1 MATFNSKKRKRE
13 EKRSRCSKKK
23 SKYRRDQ
30 HGTCCPVPEEPTPVR
45 DQWNTFTVM
54 ADALQTF
61 EEYGEDAYLFNKR
74 LEKDFSPLDFLA
86 NQHEVD
92 PTNWEEVI
100 NILIKVQRHFSL
112 DFSTLCLSVNYLAR
126 YISQRPLKATIL
138 KPLGATCLYLATKI
152 MGRKRPSAED
162 FLELFGDANYTPAY
176 IAYVEK
182 NLMCQLDYRLQGP
195 TIDFFLEHFSLIRA
209 SSEKCS
215 GIITR
220 AANALTAARGI
231 AALAMTQ
238 YGFHQYAPSL
248 LAQCCLKA
256 ADNIFGYNTT
266 NEEEPRDYPAHLMQE
281 CLEKTLLLVTANNNF
296 LQQLMPGVFPET
308 LQEHSASAAIHS
320 GSTEVTEPAG
330 QHPGTSSRRPK
341 ETGAGSPRKKGGG
354 KSAAASRKTGKR

>member
-1 MATFNSKKRKRE
+1 MRETVGKRPLERDQKARERVMATFNSKKRKRE
-13 EKRSRCSKKK
+13 EKRSRCK
-23 SKYRRDQ
+23 
-30 HGTCCPVPEEPTPVR
+30 
-45 DQWNTFTVM
+45 
-54 ADALQTF
+54 
-61 EEYGEDAYLFNKR
+61 
-74 LEKDFSPLDFLA
+74 
-86 NQHEVD
+86 
-92 PTNWEEVI
+92 VI

-220 AANALTAARGI
+220 AANALTAT
-231 AALAMTQ
+231 M
-238 YGFHQYAPSL
+238 
-248 LAQCCLKA
+248 
-256 ADNIFGYNTT
+256 DVYNTDT
-266 NEEEPRDYPAHLMQE
+266 HSHSWQKGQAVPYWGADQQGRQLNIPA
-281 CLEKTLLLVTANNNF
+281 
-296 LQQLMPGVFPET
+296 G
-308 LQEHSASAAIHS
+308 
-320 GSTEVTEPAG
+320 VTETVLGSGRHQPR
-330 QHPGTSSRRPK
+330 GTENMEVVISFICVQVRFSL
-341 ETGAGSPRKKGGG
+341 SFYLVFHLFI
-354 KSAAASRKTGKR
+354 

>member
-1 MATFNSKKRKRE
+1 NPIGLFL
-13 EKRSRCSKKK
+13 
-23 SKYRRDQ
+23 
-30 HGTCCPVPEEPTPVR
+30 
-45 DQWNTFTVM
+45 M

-248 LAQCCLKA
+248 LAQCCLK
-256 ADNIFGYNTT
+256 
-266 NEEEPRDYPAHLMQE
+266 E

-341 ETGAGSPRKKGGG
+341 ETGAGSPRKKD
-354 KSAAASRKTGKR
+354 THTHIHTHT